1 MNSKIYKIFKRINIV
16 KISSNLFLFSK
27 VLDKSGETGSIFINE
42 NHSNPFCFLG
52 TIEFEEYLSFMLTF
66 IKKNV
71 TTEEN
76 LRDAFILFD
85 QDSDGLIDT
94 TDLREIMTNL
104 GEKITD
110 EDLDEMIRE
119 ADIGTY
125 YLVLYRRLFIK

>member
-1 MNSKIYKIFKRINIV
+1 
-16 KISSNLFLFSK
+16 
-27 VLDKSGETGSIFINE
+27 
-42 NHSNPFCFLG
+42 
-52 TIEFEEYLSFMLTF
+52 MLTF

-119 ADIGTY
+119 ADIGMY

>member
-1 MNSKIYKIFKRINIV
+1 
-16 KISSNLFLFSK
+16 
-27 VLDKSGETGSIFINE
+27 
-42 NHSNPFCFLG
+42 
-52 TIEFEEYLSFMLTF
+52 MLTF
-66 IKKNV
+66 IKKNL

-119 ADIGTY
+119 ADIGMY
-125 YLVLYRRLFIK
+125 YLVFFTERRLSNMHTFQFFQTKILKLIFVNFNEL